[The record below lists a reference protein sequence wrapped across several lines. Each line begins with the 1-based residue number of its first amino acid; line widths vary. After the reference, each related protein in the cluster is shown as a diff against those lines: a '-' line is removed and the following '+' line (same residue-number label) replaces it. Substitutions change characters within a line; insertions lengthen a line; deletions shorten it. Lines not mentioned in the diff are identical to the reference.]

1 MSDEKDLEWGT
12 PTESDIFAETT
23 AMPIQPDIFKETD
36 AMPLDMEKERARK
49 EANAKSEEISSPVEV
64 DSDEV
69 EDIDLGIPNVAEA
82 EKEYREATGESKG
95 QPEVVTNTVV
105 REIIRTVP
113 SDKASKS
120 DKNSKSST
128 EKTNDVGVSDT
139 DKIKQVVE
147 TVLDEETTNK
157 LSKYE
162 KRRRSRERR
171 RKLGFIIKL
180 LVVLAIAVILYRN
193 DATRERI
200 AILVTDAVDFVQRIV
215 NKDED
220 SSSNKLVNDALNSL
234 GTKLNDINTTQTTK
248 YIYLD
253 ENGNQISEEEYLKN
267 DKAVKVNVEESSEQE
282 ESEKST
288 VKEK

>member
-49 EANAKSEEISSPVEV
+49 EANVKSEEISSPVEV

-234 GTKLNDINTTQTTK
+234 GTKLNDINTTQNTK

>member
-12 PTESDIFAETT
+12 PTENDIFAETT

-113 SDKASKS
+113 SDKSSKS

-128 EKTNDVGVSDT
+128 AKSNDAGVSDT

>member
-12 PTESDIFAETT
+12 PTENDIFAETT

-49 EANAKSEEISSPVEV
+49 EANAKSEEISSSVEA

-95 QPEVVTNTVV
+95 QPEVITNTVV

-128 EKTNDVGVSDT
+128 AKTNDAVVSDA

-234 GTKLNDINTTQTTK
+234 GTKLNDINTTQNTK

-282 ESEKST
+282 ESEKIT
-288 VKEK
+288 VNEK

>member
-12 PTESDIFAETT
+12 PTENDIFAETT

-49 EANAKSEEISSPVEV
+49 EANVKSEEISSPVEV
-64 DSDEV
+64 DSNEV

-234 GTKLNDINTTQTTK
+234 GTKLNDINTTQNTK

>member
-12 PTESDIFAETT
+12 PTENDIFAETT

-234 GTKLNDINTTQTTK
+234 GTKLNDINTTQNTK

>member
-234 GTKLNDINTTQTTK
+234 GTKLNDINTTQNTK

>member
-1 MSDEKDLEWGT
+1 M
-12 PTESDIFAETT
+12 
-23 AMPIQPDIFKETD
+23 
-36 AMPLDMEKERARK
+36 
-49 EANAKSEEISSPVEV
+49 
-64 DSDEV
+64 
-69 EDIDLGIPNVAEA
+69 
-82 EKEYREATGESKG
+82 
-95 QPEVVTNTVV
+95 
-105 REIIRTVP
+105 
-113 SDKASKS
+113 
-120 DKNSKSST
+120 
-128 EKTNDVGVSDT
+128 
-139 DKIKQVVE
+139 
-147 TVLDEETTNK
+147 
-157 LSKYE
+157 
-162 KRRRSRERR
+162 
-171 RKLGFIIKL
+171 
-180 LVVLAIAVILYRN
+180 VVLAIAVILYRN

-234 GTKLNDINTTQTTK
+234 GTKLNDINTTQNTK